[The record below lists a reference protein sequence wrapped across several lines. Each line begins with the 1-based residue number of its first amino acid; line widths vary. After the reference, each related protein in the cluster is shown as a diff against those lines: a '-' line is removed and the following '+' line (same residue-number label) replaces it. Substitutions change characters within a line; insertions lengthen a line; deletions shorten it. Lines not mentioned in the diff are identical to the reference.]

1 MREVLMVHDV
11 RVRANQ
17 VLTPAYACH
26 TNLVVRCMSGA
37 TVEDETGRRFL
48 DFSAGI
54 ASCNIGY
61 SHPRVV
67 AAVTEQLAAYQHTGG
82 VYYHEP
88 LVRLGETLATVM
100 PGDLGMFFFGNSGAE
115 AVEGAVKLARY
126 TTGRPGIIAF
136 TGAFHGRTLGALSL
150 TTAAARYRSKYR
162 PLLPEVYH
170 APFPY
175 CFRCPLQK
183 DSATCG
189 TACAEYLEQVLFRH
203 LIAPEEVAAIIIEPV
218 QGEGGYIPAPGDF
231 MKRLR
236 IFCDRYG
243 ILLVVDEVQCGM
255 GRTGKWWAC
264 EHASIIP
271 DIVAIGK
278 AIASGF
284 PLAAVAA
291 SPRLMR
297 QWLPGAH
304 GTTFGGNPV
313 SCAAALAT
321 LAVMKEE
328 GLVEYA
334 AQLGHQ
340 AIADLKA
347 MQQRFPCIGDVR
359 GVGLM
364 IGVEI
369 VDKEGRPDRMIADRI
384 RDACLTRGLVV
395 IECGLEK
402 NILRIAPPLNL
413 TFAEWTE
420 GLHILSSAMEEICEK

>member
-1 MREVLMVHDV
+1 
-11 RVRANQ
+11 
-17 VLTPAYACH
+17 
-26 TNLVVRCMSGA
+26 MSGA

-61 SHPRVV
+61 SHPRVL
-67 AAVTEQLAAYQHTGG
+67 AAVTEQLAAYQHTGS

-88 LVRLGETLATVM
+88 LVRLSETLATM
-100 PGDLGMFFFGNSGAE
+100 LPGDLGMFFFGNAGAE
-115 AVEGAVKLARY
+115 AVEGAIKLARY

-183 DSATCG
+183 NPATCG
-189 TACAEYLEQVLFRH
+189 IACADYLEQILFRH
-203 LIAPEEVAAIIIEPV
+203 SITPEEVAAIIIEPI
-218 QGEGGYIPAPGDF
+218 QGEGGYIPVPVDF

-236 IFCDRYG
+236 VLCDRYG
-243 ILLVVDEVQCGM
+243 MLLVVDEVQCGM

-264 EHASIIP
+264 EHAGIIP

-291 SPRLMR
+291 SPRLMQ

-321 LAVMKEE
+321 LAVMKED

-334 AQLGHQ
+334 GRLGHHV
-340 AIADLKA
+340 IADLKTV
-347 MQQRFPCIGDVR
+347 QQRFPCVGDVR
-359 GVGLM
+359 GAGLM
-364 IGVEI
+364 IGLEI
-369 VDKEGRPDRMIADRI
+369 VDKEGQPDRMTADRI
-384 RDACLTRGLVV
+384 RDACLARGLVV
-395 IECGLEK
+395 IECGVERH
-402 NILRIAPPLNL
+402 ILRIAPPLNL
-413 TFAEWTE
+413 TFVEWAE
-420 GLHILSSAMEEICEK
+420 GLHVLSSAMEEICGK